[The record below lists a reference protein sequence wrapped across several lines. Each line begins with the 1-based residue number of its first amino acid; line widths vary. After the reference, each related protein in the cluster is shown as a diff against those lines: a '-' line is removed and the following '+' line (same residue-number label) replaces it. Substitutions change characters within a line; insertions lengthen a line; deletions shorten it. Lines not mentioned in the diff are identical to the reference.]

1 MPGERGRLPGV
12 AQVEHVVVLMLE
24 NRSFDHMLGYLPH
37 PDPAFDGLTRGGP
50 YTNPGW
56 DGGEAV
62 AATPDALPVIPVDPD
77 HSHDAAVEQFAN
89 GNQGFVTSF
98 ERKARGLAQPSFG
111 GLLGPLIG
119 FFLRL
124 FSRPTEKRGMGPIVM
139 RCQDPANV
147 PVLATLATE
156 FAVCTRWFCS
166 VPGET
171 WPNRNYLHAATS
183 DGETSI
189 HPRFYTNKTI
199 FELLEEAGHDWR
211 IYHDDVPQVWAFSN
225 LWNSAE
231 RMGRWCDISE
241 LAADVAAGD
250 LPAYTFIEPN
260 HRPPVR
266 LNDRPSNS
274 QHPGNNVAGS
284 WKPGDD
290 TDFAR
295 AEALIAEIYE
305 TLRANP
311 ELFAKTIFLIT
322 YDEHGGLYD
331 HVPPPT
337 GLRDPGSAPTWLG
350 RLLRLLAY
358 KHSAAFDFSSSGG
371 RVPTVV
377 VSPLIP
383 PGTLCAETMEH
394 AAVPATLRA
403 LFAPDAQPLTVR
415 DADAARFDTLCT
427 LPEPRSAVPD
437 LSGFVRPAAMTAEA
451 PQPPAEKLPVHAR
464 ELAVL
469 ARRVKARLEHRP
481 AIFPSVSWQ
490 ARDRRSFGPA
500 LDSFREAAQEARVRR

>member
-1 MPGERGRLPGV
+1 M

-24 NRSFDHMLGYLPH
+24 NRSFDHMLGFLAH
-37 PDPAFDGLTRGGP
+37 PDPAFDGLRHGGP

-56 DGGEAV
+56 EGGPPV
-62 AATPDALPVIPVDPD
+62 AATADARPVIPVDPD
-77 HSHDAAVEQFAN
+77 HSHDAAVEQFAE

-111 GLLGPLIG
+111 GLLGPVIN
-119 FFLRL
+119 FFFRL

-211 IYHDDVPQVWAFSN
+211 IYHDDVPQAWAFSN

-231 RMGRWCDISE
+231 RIARWRDISE
-241 LAADVAAGD
+241 LAADAAAGD
-250 LPAYTFIEPN
+250 LPAYTFVEPN

-274 QHPGNNVAGS
+274 QHPGNNVADD

-295 AEALIAEIYE
+295 AEGLIAGIYE
-305 TLRANP
+305 ALRGNP
-311 ELFAKTIFLIT
+311 ELFATTVFVVT

-331 HVPPPT
+331 HVAPPT
-337 GLRDPGSAPTWLG
+337 GLRDPGTAPSPLG
-350 RLLRLLAY
+350 RILRFLAY
-358 KHSAAFDFSSSGG
+358 KNSSAFDFSSTGG
-371 RVPTVV
+371 RVPAVV

-383 PGTLCAETMEH
+383 PGTLCTATMEH
-394 AAVPATLRA
+394 ASVPATLRA
-403 LFAPDAQPLTVR
+403 LFAPDAPPLTAR
-415 DADAARFDTLCT
+415 DAGAARFDTLCT
-427 LPEPRSAVPD
+427 LPAPRSAVPD
-437 LSGFVRPAAMTAEA
+437 LSGFVRHALTMEAAAE
-451 PQPPAEKLPVHAR
+451 PPAERLPDHAQ

-469 ARRVKARLEHRP
+469 ARRVKARLERRP
-481 AIFPSVSWQ
+481 AVFPGVSWQ

-500 LDSFREAAQEARVRR
+500 LDSFREAAERARVSR